1 VSSDENRFEFV
12 LLDASADARR
22 FVELCSHAADL
33 VEAQDALEL
42 ALRTMA
48 DPDSPLKDVER
59 SLVANA
65 ATAYCRTFFDS
76 KVREKMTALV
86 KIPEEHCTTHELVAA
101 YRNRTIAHSQ
111 SDLSV
116 TYAVGVL
123 DADSLNP
130 LFVAGLSVV
139 SPMPPESFLDLV
151 EAVIER
157 LDDVIDPVRER
168 LAAELAGSDRVAM
181 LARTRALAG
190 RPLWA
195 ADFEARTARP
205 GYPTSHPVYVS
216 VVPDA

>member
-1 VSSDENRFEFV
+1 M
-12 LLDASADARR
+12 LLDDSADARR
-22 FVELCSHAADL
+22 FVELSSHAADL
-33 VEAQDALEL
+33 VEARDALEL
-42 ALRTMA
+42 ALRSMA

-65 ATAYCRTFFDS
+65 AMAYCRTFFDS

-86 KIPEEHCTTHELVAA
+86 KIPEEHCAAHELVAA

-123 DADSLNP
+123 DADSLDP

-139 SPMPPESFLDLV
+139 SPMPPEQVRSFLDLV
-151 EAVIER
+151 EAVLER

-181 LARTRALAG
+181 LARGRALAG

-195 ADFEARTARP
+195 ADFEARTSRL